1 MGVIQLFIM
10 TELATPACNFDEKAH
25 DFSLK
30 GTDGKTWTLKDCAG
44 PKGLLVMFI
53 CNHCPYVKVILDK
66 LVVETDVLAMKGIG
80 CVAINPNDFI
90 SFPDDSYENMKIV
103 SKKNGFGFPYLIDT
117 NQEVAKKYNSVCTPD
132 FFGYNADFELQY
144 RGRFDDRGSKNISNP
159 NQSDLFKAMFEIAR
173 TGKGPLKQESSIGCS
188 IKWRK

>member
-1 MGVIQLFIM
+1 M
-10 TELATPACNFDEKAH
+10 TELSTPDCNFDEKAH

-30 GTDGKTWTLKDCAG
+30 GTDGKTWTLQDCAG

-103 SKKNGFGFPYLIDT
+103 SK
-117 NQEVAKKYNSVCTPD
+117 
-132 FFGYNADFELQY
+132 
-144 RGRFDDRGSKNISNP
+144 
-159 NQSDLFKAMFEIAR
+159 
-173 TGKGPLKQESSIGCS
+173 
-188 IKWRK
+188 

>member
-1 MGVIQLFIM
+1 MEVIQLIIM
-10 TELATPACNFDEKAH
+10 AELSTPVCDFNQKAH

-30 GTDGKTWTLKDCAG
+30 GTDEKIWTLQDCAG

-66 LVVETDVLAMKGIG
+66 LVVETDVLSMKGIG
-80 CVAINPNDFI
+80 CVAINPNDFL
-90 SFPDDSYENMKIV
+90 SFPDDSFDNMKIV

-117 NQEVAKKYNSVCTPD
+117 DQEIAKEYNSVCTPD
-132 FFGYNADFELQY
+132 FFGYNANLELQY

-159 NQSDLFKAMFEIAR
+159 NQRDLFKAMFQIAR
-173 TGKGPLKQESSIGCS
+173 TGKGPLKQEASIGCS
-188 IKWRK
+188 IKWR

>member
-1 MGVIQLFIM
+1 MEVIQLIIM
-10 TELATPACNFDEKAH
+10 AELSTPVCDFNQKAH

-30 GTDGKTWTLKDCAG
+30 GIDEKIWTLQDCAG

-66 LVVETDVLAMKGIG
+66 LVVETDVLSMKGIG
-80 CVAINPNDFI
+80 CVAINPNDFV
-90 SFPDDSYENMKIV
+90 SFPDDSFDNMKIV

-117 NQEVAKKYNSVCTPD
+117 NQEIAKEYNSVCTPD
-132 FFGYNADFELQY
+132 FFGYNANLELQY

-159 NQSDLFKAMFEIAR
+159 NQSDLFKAMFQIAR
-173 TGKGPLKQESSIGCS
+173 TGKGPLKQEASIGCS
-188 IKWRK
+188 IKWR

>member
-1 MGVIQLFIM
+1 MRVIQLLIM
-10 TELATPACNFDEKAH
+10 TELSTPDCNFDEKAH

-30 GTDGKTWTLKDCAG
+30 GVDGKTWTLQDCAG
-44 PKGLLVMFI
+44 PKGLLLMFI

-117 NQEVAKKYNSVCTPD
+117 NQEVAKEYNSVCTPD
-132 FFGYNADFELQY
+132 FFGYNSDLELQY
-144 RGRFDDRGSKNISNP
+144 RGRFDSRGSKNISNP
-159 NQSDLFKAMFEIAR
+159 NQSDLFKAMFQIAR
-173 TGKGPLKQESSIGCS
+173 TGKGPLKQELSIGCS